1 MPDKKVW
8 FITGCSSGL
17 GHSLAKNAL
26 LDGHY
31 VVATARDR
39 DKITKLESEYGKKI
53 KAVKLDVT
61 KNDQILEAINSAVN
75 SFGRIDV
82 LVNNAG
88 YGLVGALEEYS
99 EGEMHKNFNT
109 NFWAAINIIRKVLP
123 VMKEQKS
130 GHIINISAGAAIMN
144 ETGFSIYAA
153 SKAALDLASE
163 ALCWELKPL
172 GIKVTNVVPGPFRTD
187 FLTRSLNK
195 AEKNIN
201 DYDQTVGKFVEFL
214 EKIDG
219 KQPGDPDKAAEAIIN
234 ITKLEKP
241 PLYLYLGEYAYK
253 SANRKIKTMKKYLD
267 DWEDIGLHTD
277 FD

>member
-8 FITGCSSGL
+8 FITGCSSGF

-31 VVATARDR
+31 VVATARDIGKLA
-39 DKITKLESEYGKKI
+39 DLESEYGKNI
-53 KAVKLDVT
+53 QVVKLDVT
-61 KNDQILEAINSAVN
+61 KNDQIPEAINSAMD

-123 VMKEQKS
+123 VMRDQKS

-163 ALCWELKPL
+163 ALCWEVKPL
-172 GIKVTNVVPGPFRTD
+172 GINVTNVVPGPFRTD
-187 FLTRSLNK
+187 FITRSLNK
-195 AEKNIN
+195 AEKNID

-214 EKIDG
+214 DKIDG

-241 PLYLYLGEYAYK
+241 PLYLYLGEFAYK
-253 SANRKIKTMKKYLD
+253 SVNRKIKTMKKYLD

-277 FD
+277 Y

>member
-8 FITGCSSGL
+8 FITGCSSGF
-17 GHSLAKNAL
+17 GYSLAKNAL
-26 LDGHY
+26 LDGY
-31 VVATARDR
+31 CVVATARDR
-39 DKITKLESEYGKKI
+39 DKITKLESEFGES
-53 KAVKLDVT
+53 VKVVSLDVT
-61 KNDQILEAINSAVN
+61 NNDQITEAINSAVDT
-75 SFGRIDV
+75 FGRIDV

-123 VMKEQKS
+123 VMRDQKS

-163 ALCWELKPL
+163 ALCWEVKPL
-172 GIKVTNVVPGPFRTD
+172 GINVTNVVPGPFRTD
-187 FLTRSLNK
+187 FITRSLNK
-195 AEKNIN
+195 AEKNID

-214 EKIDG
+214 DKIDG

-241 PLYLYLGEYAYK
+241 PLYLYLGEFAYK
-253 SANRKIKTMKKYLD
+253 SVNRKIKTMKKYLD